1 MGLGEGGGGEPGGY
15 QFYEKKIQAP
25 RVTEIP
31 RTVEVSGFGEREAFI
46 RRIVESVGLPLDN
59 VSKITFREASAQDT
73 VNSGVLGSVHLET
86 GELSF
91 YKRLEGLPEIAQLGV
106 ATHELAHENDPH
118 KKENT
123 RLYGSEENMQR
134 TADNVKRL
142 ADQTKETEVFM
153 NWYHKFL
160 YQQLEAG
167 NIDDKRFLRETHA
180 IMVELRY
187 TNPKHLQEVLR
198 SQNKETA
205 DEIFNELDNTLLAL
219 MPHLNNSTEEL
230 NKHIDT
236 LHSSFENKLQ
246 SGILK

>member
-15 QFYEKKIQAP
+15 QFAERGRQSP

-31 RTVEVSGFGEREAFI
+31 QHVEVSGFGEREAFI
-46 RRIVESVGLPLDN
+46 RRVVESVGLPLDN
-59 VSKITFREASAQDT
+59 VSRITFQEASAQDT
-73 VNSGVLGSVHLET
+73 VNSGVLGSVHMET

-118 KKENT
+118 KKENVK
-123 RLYGSEENMQR
+123 LYGSEENMQR
-134 TADNVKRL
+134 TSDNVKKL
-142 ADQTKETEVFM
+142 ADQTKESHVFM

-167 NIDDKRFLRETHA
+167 NIDDQRFLRETHA

-198 SQNKETA
+198 SQDKETA
-205 DEIFNELDNTLLAL
+205 SEIYNQLDDTLLAL
-219 MPHLNNSTEEL
+219 MPHLNNSKDEL
-230 NKHIDT
+230 NKHIDG
-236 LHSSFENKLQ
+236 LHASFKNKV
-246 SGILK
+246 